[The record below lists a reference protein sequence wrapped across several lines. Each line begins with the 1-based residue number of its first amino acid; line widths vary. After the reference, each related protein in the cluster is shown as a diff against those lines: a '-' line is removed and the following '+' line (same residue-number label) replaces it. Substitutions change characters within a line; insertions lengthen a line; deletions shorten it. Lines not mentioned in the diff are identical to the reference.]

1 MREEWQE
8 EGNGSEQC
16 GVKER
21 GRGADTERNKI
32 KRGTKRQ
39 KERKYTVNIHRRP
52 QGGRS
57 HNVLLKNPG
66 KLSHLSFIRFFY
78 ENVQMAS
85 VQWFSASKT

>member
-32 KRGTKRQ
+32 KKGHKKT
-39 KERKYTVNIHRRP
+39 EREEIHC
-52 QGGRS
+52 
-57 HNVLLKNPG
+57 
-66 KLSHLSFIRFFY
+66 
-78 ENVQMAS
+78 
-85 VQWFSASKT
+85 